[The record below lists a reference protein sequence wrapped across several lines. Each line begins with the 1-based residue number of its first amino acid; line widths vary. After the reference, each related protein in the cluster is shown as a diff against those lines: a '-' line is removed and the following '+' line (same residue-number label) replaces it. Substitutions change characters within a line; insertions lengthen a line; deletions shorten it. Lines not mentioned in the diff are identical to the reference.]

1 MMLKNHTSLSAAL
14 TACVMLLTAASSWAN
29 DAPQPAPHAPSIA
42 NVSAPTMETA
52 PAPIRLAW
60 DRVGGAASGIGVFGV

>member
-1 MMLKNHTSLSAAL
+1 MMLRNHASLSAAL
-14 TACVMLLTAASSWAN
+14 TACVLLFTAASSWAN
-29 DAPQPAPHAPSIA
+29 DTPQPAPQALSMA
-42 NVSAPTMETA
+42 NVIAPAMETA